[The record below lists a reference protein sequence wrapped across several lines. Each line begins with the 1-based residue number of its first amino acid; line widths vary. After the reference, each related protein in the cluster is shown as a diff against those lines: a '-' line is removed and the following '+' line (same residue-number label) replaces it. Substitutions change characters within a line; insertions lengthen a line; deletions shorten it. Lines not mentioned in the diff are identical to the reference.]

1 MAGFANVASTVSRRA
16 EGTLPY
22 AHRPRPRVYVSLKP
36 AVNAPQGQTVLG
48 GLRSLGYEAVADV
61 RIGKYLEIRLA
72 GADPASAAIA
82 GICHR
87 LLANPVIEKYQCTIE
102 PADPAGIPGHRPADR
117 RPGWWAF
124 SSSIAS
130 SSSAAGAC

>member
-1 MAGFANVASTVSRRA
+1 MLTA
-16 EGTLPY
+16 
-22 AHRPRPRVYVSLKP
+22 RVYVSLKP

-48 GLRSLGYEAVADV
+48 GLHSLGYEAVADV

-72 GADPASAAIA
+72 GADPAPAPAAIA

-87 LLANPVIEKYQCTIE
+87 LLANPVIEKCRYIIE
-102 PADPAGIPGHRPADR
+102 PAEPAGIPGDRPADR
-117 RPGWWAF
+117 RPGWWVF

-130 SSSAAGAC
+130 SSSAASAC

>member
-1 MAGFANVASTVSRRA
+1 MLTA
-16 EGTLPY
+16 
-22 AHRPRPRVYVSLKP
+22 RVYVTLKP
-36 AVNAPQGQTVLG
+36 AVNALQGQTVLG

-61 RIGKYLEIRLA
+61 SISKYLEIRLA
-72 GADPASAAIA
+72 GDDPAQAEAAVA
-82 GICHR
+82 GMCHR

-124 SSSIAS
+124 SRGIAS
-130 SSSAAGAC
+130 SSSAASAR